1 MHLEM
6 TETSDDTYIYN
17 DALGALY
24 EAATEL
30 GIAAEGIFKTATGA
44 LYEPSIETTQ
54 GIADAERQC
63 VQMQYDIHRQALSL
77 LADWGVEGE
86 HLRAIVT
93 LQQISQGFV
102 QVAHDGRRIAELA
115 QALVG
120 EANALLAC
128 AGDDGT
134 LLLELIRLT
143 YVEVRGG
150 VLAVTLRDPAIA
162 RRVVAE
168 DATLDSYFLAYKD
181 LLDQAILANT
191 RSAAPLQRLLLVG
204 VHLEAIGNRM
214 AGICK
219 AFL

>member
-6 TETSDDTYIYN
+6 AETSDDIDIYN

-30 GIAAEGIFKTATGA
+30 GIAAEGIFKAATGA
-44 LYEPSIETTQ
+44 LYEPYSEAMQ
-54 GIADAERQC
+54 DIADAERQC
-63 VQMQYDIHRQALSL
+63 VQMQYDIHRQALNL
-77 LADWGVEGE
+77 LAEWGVEGE
-86 HLRAIVT
+86 HLRAIVAV
-93 LQQISQGFV
+93 QQISQGFV
-102 QVAHDGRRIAELA
+102 RLARDGRRIAELA

-120 EANALLAC
+120 EANALLAY
-128 AGDDGT
+128 AGDDGA
-134 LLLELIRLT
+134 LLLGLIRQT

-168 DATLDSYFLAYKD
+168 DATLDSYFLTYKD
-181 LLDQAILANT
+181 LLDQAILANS
-191 RSAAPLQRLLLVG
+191 RSVAPLQRLLLVG

-214 AGICK
+214 VGICK